1 MNKYINR
8 NSIFALML
16 AMTCFMMS
24 ACGDDDDT
32 PAPEP
37 APAPAP
43 TPEPAPVVQKIDNA
57 SIIEDAS
64 HKKVQVYVKKQ
75 EGGKAVVEGKN
86 KAATKE
92 FTIDG
97 IYDDENSCYVFDLS
111 TLEGGDTYN
120 YKVAVYDGKNQKIQ
134 ESDKQTIS
142 IPESADTDKEGTGGG
157 SEGMR
162 GGAVI
167 VK

>member
-37 APAPAP
+37 TPAPAPA
-43 TPEPAPVVQKIDNA
+43 PAPVVQKIDNA
-57 SIIEDAS
+57 SISEDAS
-64 HKKVQVYVKKQ
+64 QKKVLVYVKKQ

-92 FTIDG
+92 FAIDG
-97 IYDDENSCYVFDLS
+97 TYDDENSCYVFDLS
-111 TLEGGDTYN
+111 TLEGGDTYD
-120 YKVAVYDGKNQKIQ
+120 YKVVVYDGKNQKTQ
-134 ESDKQTIS
+134 ESDKQTIT
-142 IPESADTDKEGTGGG
+142 IPESADTDKEGSGGG

-162 GGAVI
+162 GGAVYW
-167 VK
+167 